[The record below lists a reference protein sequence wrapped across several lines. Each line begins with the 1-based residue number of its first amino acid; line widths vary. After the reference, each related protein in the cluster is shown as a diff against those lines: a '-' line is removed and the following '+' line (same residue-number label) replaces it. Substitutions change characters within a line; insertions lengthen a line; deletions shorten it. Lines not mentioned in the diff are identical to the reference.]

1 MIRPIAETEETVTL
15 NRLDY
20 EALLEA
26 LEDARDVA
34 AARAAKARVVTGE
47 SEYLP
52 TAMVERLFAGEH
64 PIRVWREHRGLSV
77 RALAAAATM
86 APSYLVEI
94 ERGRRAGSLATL
106 RRIAVALNVDLDD
119 LVAGRR

>member
-34 AARAAKARVVTGE
+34 AARAAEARVVTGE

-52 TAMVERLFAGEH
+52 TAMVERLLAGEH